1 MKVIDDFLPSS
12 EFEKLQS
19 ILMED
24 TFPWYYNDNLVY
36 RGDKKY
42 GFIHLF
48 YNPRPELEHVEVSTY
63 FSILNYTIQK
73 LECKKIHRIKANLN
87 PRTLLHD
94 KGGYHIDGTGST
106 HTSILY
112 MNTNNGWTHIKGYDR
127 VKSVSNRMVIFD
139 SNLKHTGVT
148 CTNEKRRV
156 MINFNY
162 DF

>member
-1 MKVIDDFLPSS
+1 MF
-12 EFEKLQS
+12 
-19 ILMED
+19 
-24 TFPWYYNDNLVY
+24 
-36 RGDKKY
+36 
-42 GFIHLF
+42 
-48 YNPRPELEHVEVSTY
+48 
-63 FSILNYTIQK
+63 
-73 LECKKIHRIKANLN
+73 
-87 PRTLLHD
+87 HD
-94 KGGYHIDGTGST
+94 KGGYHIDGYDCS

>member
-1 MKVIDDFLPSS
+1 MKVIDDFLPSF

-19 ILMED
+19 ILMSD
-24 TFPWYYNDNLVY
+24 TFPWFYNDSLVY

-42 GFIHLF
+42 GLIHLF

-63 FSILNYTIQK
+63 FSILNYTLQK
-73 LECKKIHRIKANLN
+73 LECKKIYRIKANLN
-87 PRTLLHD
+87 LRTLFHD
-94 KGGYHIDGTGST
+94 KGGYHIDATGST

-112 MNTNNGWTHIKGYDR
+112 MNTNNGWTHVKGYDR
-127 VKSVSNRMVIFD
+127 VRSVSNRMVIFD

-162 DF
+162 DV

>member
-19 ILMED
+19 ILMGN
-24 TFPWYYNDNLVY
+24 TFPWHYNDSLVHK
-36 RGDKKY
+36 GDKKY
-42 GFIHLF
+42 GFFHLF
-48 YNPRPELEHVEVSTY
+48 YDPRLMSVQVSPY
-63 FSILNYTIQK
+63 FSILNYTLQK
-73 LECKKIHRIKANLN
+73 LGCKEIGRIKANLN
-87 PRTLLHD
+87 PRTLFHD
-94 KGGYHIDGTGST
+94 RGGYHIDGVGST

-112 MNTNNGWTHIKGYDR
+112 MNTNNGWTHVKGYDR